1 MKVHT
6 VDIKG
11 FKADLPI
18 LTLPSG
24 IGIAFFNLHGD
35 SALTEHCA
43 KELAPLLSDC
53 EVLITAESKVQINCK
68 DDALQATVSIT
79 VEAGCR
85 VTGACGGD
93 ALNCPGAINADTT
106 AMEIVSAS

>member
-11 FKADLPI
+11 FQAELPI

-35 SALTEHCA
+35 STLTEHCA
-43 KELAPLLSDC
+43 KQLAPLLSDC
-53 EVLITAESKVQINCK
+53 VVLITAES
-68 DDALQATVSIT
+68 
-79 VEAGCR
+79 
-85 VTGACGGD
+85 
-93 ALNCPGAINADTT
+93 
-106 AMEIVSAS
+106 